1 MKRVLEDKKLPH
13 TEHEERGSDG
23 RAASNLLCCAI
34 AFVACVLVSLAPL
47 NRLAG
52 VDYFGSLPFSTWLL
66 AIGTWLPLDLHLV
79 ANTRQSQLSTH
90 LLLFLALVVLAFVI
104 YAMSAWYIHSSPEHT
119 IRKRYPH
126 IMRWIWLATVIVGLA
141 LVFTPS
147 MLSHDAFVY
156 AGYGRLLTVY
166 HENPYFVTLATH
178 PHDPFTRL
186 DDWNNA
192 PAAYGPVWLIISM
205 LGSWVAREQP
215 LTYILFYRLLGLG
228 AHVLNIVLVTMILR
242 ASGRSERTIV
252 LGTLLY
258 AWNPLAL
265 LESSLGAHMDTAM
278 ATLMLAGI
286 LCWVRREQVGHTS
299 VVRTSLPSLLCFTLA
314 ALIKFT
320 AAPLAVLFLVLLGRK
335 TLYAVR
341 DAVGK
346 VALQWRAAIRTVVLS
361 GAICAGCALV
371 LYIPFWI
378 GQSPHTIIV
387 SFTNPPS
394 ANSAYGSILSA
405 ILNWIRW
412 HGAAN
417 PGWRET
423 PLLFFSQYKVWQNIA
438 LVALV
443 VTMIGGIVWIW
454 KVPTARTLML
464 ATLAVLGA
472 LLLVTP
478 WFFPWYVTWL
488 VGLAAAS
495 LPMRDRLGRA
505 VIGAALAFSA
515 SAFCI
520 YLFRGFPPIG
530 DWEGLIC
537 LTTVGPPL
545 LTLVILLL
553 FGCDTSSDNSP
564 ESQT

>member
-1 MKRVLEDKKLPH
+1 MKKVLDDKKQSN
-13 TEHEERGSDG
+13 TEHGEGSSAG
-23 RAASNLLCCAI
+23 RASGLLWCAI
-34 AFVACVLVSLAPL
+34 AFVVCILVSLAPL

-52 VDYFGSLPFSTWLL
+52 VDYFRALPLSTWPL

-79 ANTRQSQLSTH
+79 ANLRQSQLSTH
-90 LLLFLALVVLAFVI
+90 LILFLSLVALAFVI
-104 YAMSAWYIHSSPEHT
+104 YAMSARCIQRSSERTIHA
-119 IRKRYPH
+119 RYPH
-126 IMRWIWLATVIVGLA
+126 MMRWIWLATVIAGLA

-166 HENPYFVTLATH
+166 HENPYFVTLSTH
-178 PHDPFTRL
+178 PQDPFTRL
-186 DDWNNA
+186 DDWSNA

-205 LGSWVAREQP
+205 LASWLAGDQP
-215 LTYILFYRLLGLG
+215 LAYILCYRLLGLG
-228 AHVLNIVLVTMILR
+228 AHLFNMVLVGMILR

-258 AWNPLAL
+258 AWNPLTL

-278 ATLMLAGI
+278 VTLMLGGI
-286 LCWVRREQVGHTS
+286 LCWVRREQGNYKLD
-299 VVRTSLPSLLCFTLA
+299 VRASLPSLLCFVLA

-320 AAPLAVLFLVLLGRK
+320 SAPLAVLFLVLLGRK
-335 TLYAVR
+335 TLYATC
-341 DAVGK
+341 DEAGK
-346 VALQWRAAIRTVVLS
+346 GVLRWQAAIRLVVI
-361 GAICAGCALV
+361 GGIIGAGCALA

-378 GQSPHTIIV
+378 GQNPRAIIT
-387 SFTNPPS
+387 SFMSPPS

-423 PLLFFSQYKVWQNIA
+423 PLFFFSQYKVWQNIA
-438 LVALV
+438 LV
-443 VTMIGGIVWIW
+443 TMVATLIGGIVWIW
-454 KVPTARTLML
+454 KLPTARTLTL

-488 VGLAAAS
+488 VGLAAAC
-495 LPMRDRLGRA
+495 LPMRDRLSRA
-505 VIGAALAFSA
+505 VIAATLVFSA

-530 DWEGLIC
+530 DWEGFIS

-553 FGCDTSSDNSP
+553 FGCDTSNDSSP
-564 ESQT
+564 ENQT